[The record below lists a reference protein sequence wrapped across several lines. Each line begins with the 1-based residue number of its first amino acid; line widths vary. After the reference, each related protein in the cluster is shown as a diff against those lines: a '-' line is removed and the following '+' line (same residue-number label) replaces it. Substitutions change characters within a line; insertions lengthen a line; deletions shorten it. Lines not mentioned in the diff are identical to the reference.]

1 MTDGRL
7 NVLPRIMNWKLINYK
22 HSLTVSLG
30 AHSHLPA
37 EDQELSCARYRSA
50 AKVLPCMFNVLLVL
64 FFFVCLFLNK
74 FKKQR

>member
-1 MTDGRL
+1 
-7 NVLPRIMNWKLINYK
+7 MNWKFINYK

-37 EDQELSCARYRSA
+37 EDQELSCARYRYRSA

-64 FFFVCLFLNK
+64 FFCLFLNK

>member
-1 MTDGRL
+1 
-7 NVLPRIMNWKLINYK
+7 MNWKFINYK

-64 FFFVCLFLNK
+64 VFLFVCF
-74 FKKQR
+74 